1 MEICNGFMNSVVTDF
16 YCLYNGIVVD
26 QRLYCNYCDARNL
39 SMSSKAKQNVGAGD
53 AFLDT
58 RQTSCTGCR
67 HNMRPAPVTLVQG
80 LFAPWYFRSSERKF
94 PLGTLALSLPGTKDV
109 DVDVEEIRAQT
120 NNCLYARS

>member
-53 AFLDT
+53 ALIPVKQAV
-58 RQTSCTGCR
+58 REAAIICA
-67 HNMRPAPVTLVQG
+67 PPPVTLVQG